1 MELQV
6 VKLTVLVQ
14 FLAGLAQ
21 EGDFPLLEFVLKF
34 VETQY
39 EQQENNV
46 NSKTQLMEMVVLLL
60 AKLSL
65 DLLALLRS
73 QQYVL
78 RYVAMVKT
86 WLQENVMTEML
97 TTIQSANPTAQVLS
111 LVTNALGEIQ
121 QLLKHVLKSVEME

>member
-21 EGDFPLLEFVLKF
+21 EEGFLLLEFVLKF
-34 VETQY
+34 AETQY
-39 EQQENNV
+39 EQRENNV